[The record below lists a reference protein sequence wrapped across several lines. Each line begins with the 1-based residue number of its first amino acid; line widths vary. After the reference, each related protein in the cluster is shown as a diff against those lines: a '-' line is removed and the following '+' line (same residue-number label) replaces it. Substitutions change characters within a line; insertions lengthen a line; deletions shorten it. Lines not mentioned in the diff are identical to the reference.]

1 MKDGPKP
8 TRGRRV
14 RGGILAFVGWL
25 LSPLTWWNDALVNLP
40 LAWLFASAVSLF
52 GHRFFLPAMIV
63 GYWLTNI
70 AGILMMAKGS
80 TDAAGVRSSRRGLI
94 ISLLFATGYTI
105 LAVLLTRLG
114 VLKPVTALLT
124 RH

>member
-1 MKDGPKP
+1 MKDDRNT

-14 RGGILAFVGWL
+14 RGGILAVVGWL
-25 LSPLTWWNDALVNLP
+25 FSPLTWWNDAFVNLP
-40 LAWLFASAVSLF
+40 VAWLFASLVSLF

-94 ISLLFATGYTI
+94 ISLLFATGYTL
-105 LAVLLTRLG
+105 LAVLLVRLG
-114 VLKPVTALLT
+114 VLKPVTAFLA